1 MALDGPRLRRDL
13 VSTIFEQ
20 DGVRCV
26 DVHDPR
32 RGSTF
37 RLFGYE
43 YSVALAFD
51 GRPLAKV
58 IPWVRLSTGLE
69 LTDEQLTAFAERLDQ
84 LGFLVSHMARTPGSA
99 REVTP
104 APIGGTA
111 EWAAVTRVP
120 ASSEPDAAQTAGPV
134 NSEPETAPAPL
145 PDTSEPFAVKTP
157 VPIAS
162 EPVAA
167 ETAVPIASE
176 PVAVQAPA
184 PIPAEPVAVKKPA
197 RAWWRPAAAKKA
209 VPIPSEPVAV
219 KTPVPVRSE
228 PAAAKTPVPIPS
240 EPETVEPIASEP
252 ATAKTPVPIASE
264 PAAAKTPVPI
274 PSVSETA
281 QDDAPA
287 PPAALPE
294 ESLATE
300 SRPPTAEPTLP
311 EAEAASSPTPS
322 LDAPPASEPPAA
334 VVTTSQPDGPSQAQP
349 WLPAADATPAPVETP
364 PPQADSP
371 PVERQPDGPSQAQ
384 PWLPAADATPPPVE
398 TLAAQPISPPVETIA
413 GQPASPPVETLA
425 AQTVSPQSDEPS
437 PVSLETLPTGVLREG
452 PPPIPPEAR
461 TPPPVRELPPRGR
474 ISAGDATDGAGR
486 RRVVRGSPRVLT
498 PGPGRR
504 LTPPPV
510 RTPGVASAPLGS
522 ATGQGGPWI
531 LSALLGTVAALAVGA
546 VVVPLAV
553 RPHPPAAVRARVL
566 VAKTTAVLR
575 WFDASAL
582 VVTPP
587 SQVLSFP
594 AGGKVIRIASPGT
607 LLRSGD
613 VAAATDAAR
622 SALADLARLQER
634 LAYFEQLAEGLRD
647 TGDEKRVAAA
657 RARVELGAGLVGQTQ
672 AAVARV
678 AVVAQSSGQ
687 IEATLASLGQTVRV
701 GAPAVRLRSA
711 GWRAS
716 FELPRPLVAQ
726 VRKQGF
732 CAAEIEGKPVGC
744 SLVPDGGDET
754 HAVIELAPEAARVVG
769 RAVRLARARFADA
782 FVVPTSALSRV
793 ADSDRVLV
801 VAPTGRAEA
810 RSVVVADRTAADA
823 VVTQGLDVGDAVV
836 VETSQ
841 PIGAGVRV
849 QISEAMRE

>member
-1 MALDGPRLRRDL
+1 
-13 VSTIFEQ
+13 
-20 DGVRCV
+20 
-26 DVHDPR
+26 
-32 RGSTF
+32 
-37 RLFGYE
+37 
-43 YSVALAFD
+43 
-51 GRPLAKV
+51 
-58 IPWVRLSTGLE
+58 
-69 LTDEQLTAFAERLDQ
+69 
-84 LGFLVSHMARTPGSA
+84 
-99 REVTP
+99 
-104 APIGGTA
+104 
-111 EWAAVTRVP
+111 
-120 ASSEPDAAQTAGPV
+120 
-134 NSEPETAPAPL
+134 
-145 PDTSEPFAVKTP
+145 
-157 VPIAS
+157 
-162 EPVAA
+162 
-167 ETAVPIASE
+167 
-176 PVAVQAPA
+176 
-184 PIPAEPVAVKKPA
+184 
-197 RAWWRPAAAKKA
+197 
-209 VPIPSEPVAV
+209 
-219 KTPVPVRSE
+219 
-228 PAAAKTPVPIPS
+228 
-240 EPETVEPIASEP
+240 
-252 ATAKTPVPIASE
+252 
-264 PAAAKTPVPI
+264 
-274 PSVSETA
+274 
-281 QDDAPA
+281 
-287 PPAALPE
+287 
-294 ESLATE
+294 
-300 SRPPTAEPTLP
+300 
-311 EAEAASSPTPS
+311 
-322 LDAPPASEPPAA
+322 
-334 VVTTSQPDGPSQAQP
+334 
-349 WLPAADATPAPVETP
+349 
-364 PPQADSP
+364 
-371 PVERQPDGPSQAQ
+371 
-384 PWLPAADATPPPVE
+384 
-398 TLAAQPISPPVETIA
+398 
-413 GQPASPPVETLA
+413 
-425 AQTVSPQSDEPS
+425 
-437 PVSLETLPTGVLREG
+437 
-452 PPPIPPEAR
+452 
-461 TPPPVRELPPRGR
+461 
-474 ISAGDATDGAGR
+474 
-486 RRVVRGSPRVLT
+486 
-498 PGPGRR
+498 
-504 LTPPPV
+504 
-510 RTPGVASAPLGS
+510 
-522 ATGQGGPWI
+522 
-531 LSALLGTVAALAVGA
+531 
-546 VVVPLAV
+546 
-553 RPHPPAAVRARVL
+553 VRARVL